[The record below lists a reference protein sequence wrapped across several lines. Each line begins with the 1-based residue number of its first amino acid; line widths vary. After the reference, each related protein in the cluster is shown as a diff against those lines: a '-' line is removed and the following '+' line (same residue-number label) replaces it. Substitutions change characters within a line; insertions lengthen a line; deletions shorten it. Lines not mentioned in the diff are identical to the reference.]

1 MAIIYTYPKLTTPVG
16 NELIVVSDVNN
27 KNATR
32 LITIADIATLVPVP
46 GGGGNPLEI
55 LDNGTP
61 VTLNAES
68 INFVGS
74 CISTTS
80 VGDDATV
87 TITCGDNYD
96 YWTLVDYEDQETN
109 ILSVKKLKFEA
120 TSSIIPTV
128 DNGQVPPEV
137 TWDLTNTGVTP
148 GPYTFANITV
158 DAQGRITSAGSG
170 TLPSQ
175 FEYSLSGAQNGAN
188 SEIIL
193 QDDQGS
199 PADIVTLVAGGG
211 ITLTNSAID
220 PNQITIAASGGG
232 GGMSGFTIDGDTGT
246 APMTDGF
253 TANIIGG
260 TDITTATAPGLNSAD
275 TTITHDASGIV
286 AGVFANP
293 SSITVNAQGHVE
305 AIVTGGTNNETQG
318 WSPLTIYEGEVNT
331 TGVGLDT
338 RYTITTADST
348 MDIKR
353 VKFYL
358 VNAGDV
364 GVAIY
369 DAPNGWTNPTKLG
382 EAFYTAPLPSAPDNN
397 TIQYAQFDE
406 TVSIEAGRDYIIAVC
421 TEGGGDGATQ
431 LLGKV
436 VQYSN
441 ILLSAFAT
449 YDSLSGGFLDDPSE
463 GPDLNINDIRE
474 CLHFYFEER

>member
-74 CISTTS
+74 CISTTA

-96 YWTLVDYEDQETN
+96 YWTLVDYEDEGTD
-109 ILSVKKLKFEA
+109 ILSTKKLKFQA
-120 TSSIIPTV
+120 TSSILPTV
-128 DNGQVPPEV
+128 NNGLTPPEV
-137 TWDLTNTGVTP
+137 TWDLTTTGVTP

-175 FEYSLSGAQNGAN
+175 FEYSLSGLQNGAN
-188 SEIIL
+188 SEIRL
-193 QDDQGS
+193 QDNQGS
-199 PADIVTLVAGGG
+199 PADVVTLVAGGG

-220 PNQITIAASGGG
+220 PNEITIAASGGG
-232 GGMSGFTIDGDTGT
+232 GGFSGFTINGDSGT
-246 APMTDGF
+246 APMFDSF
-253 TANIIGG
+253 DANIIGG
-260 TDITTATAPGLNSAD
+260 TDITTVTAPGLNAAD
-275 TTITHDASGIV
+275 TTINHDASGVV
-286 AGVFANP
+286 AGAYASP
-293 SSITVNAQGHVE
+293 TSITVNAQGHVE
-305 AIVTGGTNNETQG
+305 AIVTGGGNNETQG
-318 WSPLTIYEGEVNT
+318 WSPLTIYQGEKATAGNAEFVE
-331 TGVGLDT
+331 T
-338 RYTITTADST
+338 RYTLTTADST

-358 VNAGDV
+358 TNAGNV
-364 GVAIY
+364 GVALY
-369 DAPNGWTNPTKLG
+369 DAPNGFDAPSLLG
-382 EAFYTAPLPSAPDNN
+382 EAFYTAPAPSTPDDN
-397 TIQYAQFDE
+397 TIQYAQFDS
-406 TVSIEAGRDYIIAVC
+406 TVSIEAGKDYIIGVC
-421 TEGGGDGATQ
+421 TNGANTD
-431 LLGKV
+431 LLGKEV
-436 VQYSN
+436 TYLNVK
-441 ILLSAFAT
+441 LSAT
-449 YDSLSGGFLDDPSE
+449 QIQDSISIGFLEDPAE
-463 GPDLNINDIRE
+463 GADLSPNAIRE
-474 CLHFYFEER
+474 CLHFYFDER

>member
-74 CISTTS
+74 CISTTA
-80 VGDDATV
+80 VGDDTTV

-96 YWTLVDYEDQETN
+96 YWTLVDPEDQETD
-109 ILSVKKLKFEA
+109 ILSVKKLKFQS

-128 DNGQVPPEV
+128 DNGTVPPEV
-137 TWDLTNTGVTP
+137 TWDLTNTGVLP

-199 PADIVTLVAGGG
+199 AADIVTLVAGGG

-232 GGMSGFTIDGDTGT
+232 GSFSGFTIDGDSGT
-246 APMTDGF
+246 APMLDAF

-260 TDITTATAPGLNSAD
+260 TDITTVTAPGLNAAD
-275 TTITHDASGIV
+275 TTINHDASGIV
-286 AGVFANP
+286 AGTFASP
-293 SSITVNAQGHVE
+293 TSITVNAQGHVE
-305 AIVTGGTNNETQG
+305 AVVTGGGNNETQG
-318 WSPLTIYEGEVNT
+318 WSPLTIYQGEEATN
-331 TGVGLDT
+331 GVQQEAIET
-338 RYTITTADST
+338 RYTLTTADST
-348 MDIKR
+348 MDINR

-358 VNAGDV
+358 TDAGNV
-364 GVAIY
+364 GVALY
-369 DAPNGWTNPTKLG
+369 DAPNGFSSPTLLG
-382 EAFYTAPLPSAPDNN
+382 EAFYTAPLPAAPDDN
-397 TIQYAQFDE
+397 TIQYAQFDS
-406 TVSIEAGRDYIIAVC
+406 TVSIEAGKDYIIGIC
-421 TEGGGDGATQ
+421 TNGANTE
-431 LLGKV
+431 LLGKQV
-436 VQYSN
+436 TYLN
-441 ILLSAFAT
+441 LKLSASQIQNSFTA
-449 YDSLSGGFLDDPSE
+449 GFLEDPEE
-463 GPDLNINDIRE
+463 GPDLNINSVRE
-474 CLHFYFEER
+474 CLHFYFNER